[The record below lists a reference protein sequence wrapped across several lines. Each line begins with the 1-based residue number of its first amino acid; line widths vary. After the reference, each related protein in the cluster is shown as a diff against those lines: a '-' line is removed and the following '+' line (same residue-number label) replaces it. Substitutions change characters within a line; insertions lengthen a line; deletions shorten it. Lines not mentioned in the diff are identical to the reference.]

1 VSKKV
6 KLDPPRSPSLW
17 PEKKLT
23 ASSDLSSI
31 INPIPDYIERA
42 REALLCVESRCDRGR
57 KKGASIKLDNIARQI
72 RALLPTLEE
81 WRKEIDAVIADGVGG
96 DSGLF

>member
-1 VSKKV
+1 MSKKV

-81 WRKEIDAVIADGVGG
+81 WRKEVDGMIYESKAD
-96 DSGLF
+96 DLF